1 MNLTIGRYIA
11 KSSPIHNMDGQSKL
25 IGFLSLAILSFLCA
39 SLFDFAIL
47 YIYFFI
53 IAYLTNIKLTIFL
66 KGIRTVWLLIV
77 MIFIF
82 NSFFTS
88 GYVLL
93 KIGSVVIT
101 REGLIN
107 SGIYSL
113 RLIAAIFFSTA
124 LSYTTKPIE
133 IADSVESIM
142 NRVRVPSNI
151 ARQTGLVLSIALR
164 FISILSE
171 ESKQIILSQKARGGF
186 RSEKFLRKLYDMTTV
201 IIPLIVL
208 SLRKAEE
215 LAVAMEV
222 RGYNPNK
229 PVSRRTVN
237 VNFSG
242 GMFLVM
248 NILIYISILLN

>member
-1 MNLTIGRYIA
+1 LNIIIGRYIA

-25 IGFLSLAILSFLCA
+25 IGFLALAILSFLCT
-39 SLFDFAIL
+39 SLFDFLIL

-53 IAYLTNIKLTIFL
+53 IAYLTNIRLTIFL
-66 KGIRTVWLLIV
+66 KSIKTIWILIV

-93 KIGSVVIT
+93 KIGTAIIT

-107 SGIYSL
+107 SVIYSL

-124 LSYTTKPIE
+124 LSYTTKPLE
-133 IADSVESIM
+133 IADSVESLM
-142 NRVRVPSNI
+142 NRIRFPSHI

-171 ESKQIILSQKARGGF
+171 ESRQIVLSQKARGGF
-186 RSEKFLRKLYDMTTV
+186 TSEKFLRKLYDLTTV

-229 PVSRRTVN
+229 PVSRRTIN
-237 VNFSG
+237 ANFSG

-248 NILIYISILLN
+248 NVLIYFTVLLN

>member
-1 MNLTIGRYIA
+1 MNITLGRYIA

-25 IGFLSLAILSFLCA
+25 IGFLVLAILSFLCT
-39 SLFDFAIL
+39 SLFDFLLI

-53 IAYLTNIKLTIFL
+53 IAYLTNIKLPLYI
-66 KGIRTVWLLIV
+66 KGIKTIWILIV

-82 NSFFTS
+82 NIFFTP
-88 GYVLL
+88 GFVLF
-93 KIGSVVIT
+93 KVGSVIIT

-107 SGIYSL
+107 ASVYSL
-113 RLIAAIFFSTA
+113 RLIAAILFSTV
-124 LSYTTKPIE
+124 LSYTTKPLE
-133 IADSVESIM
+133 IADSVESLM
-142 NRVRVPSNI
+142 NRVRFPSHV

-171 ESKQIILSQKARGGF
+171 ESRQIILSQKARGGF
-186 RSEKFLRKLYDMTTV
+186 RSEKFYKKLYDMTAV
-201 IIPLIVL
+201 IIPLIIL
-208 SLRKAEE
+208 SLRKAED

-222 RGYNPNK
+222 RGYNPNN
-229 PVSRRTVN
+229 PVNRRTIN

-248 NILIYISILLN
+248 NFLIFISILLN

>member
-1 MNLTIGRYIA
+1 MNITIGRYIA
-11 KSSPIHNMDGQSKL
+11 KSSPIHNMDGQAKL
-25 IGFLSLAILSFLCA
+25 IGFLLLAVLSFLCT
-39 SLFDFAIL
+39 SLFDFLLL
-47 YIYFFI
+47 YIYFFVV
-53 IAYLTNIKLTIFL
+53 AYLTNIRLPVFL
-66 KGIRTVWLLIV
+66 KGIKTIWLLIV

-88 GYVLL
+88 GYVLI
-93 KIGSVVIT
+93 KIGSVIIT

-113 RLIAAIFFSTA
+113 RLIAAILFSTA
-124 LSYTTKPIE
+124 LSYTTKPLE
-133 IADSVESIM
+133 VANSVESLM
-142 NRVRVPSNI
+142 NRVRFPAHI

-171 ESKQIILSQKARGGF
+171 ESRQIILSQKARGGF
-186 RSEKFLRKLYDMTTV
+186 RSEKFFRKIYDMTTV

-222 RGYNPNK
+222 RGYNPNN
-229 PVSRRTVN
+229 PVNRRTTN
-237 VNFSG
+237 INFSG
-242 GMFLVM
+242 GMFLLM
-248 NILIYISILLN
+248 NALIFVSIILN

>member
-1 MNLTIGRYIA
+1 
-11 KSSPIHNMDGQSKL
+11 
-25 IGFLSLAILSFLCA
+25 
-39 SLFDFAIL
+39 
-47 YIYFFI
+47 
-53 IAYLTNIKLTIFL
+53 
-66 KGIRTVWLLIV
+66 

-93 KIGSVVIT
+93 KIGSAVIT

-107 SGIYSL
+107 SGMYSL

-124 LSYTTKPIE
+124 LSYTTKPLE
-133 IADSVESIM
+133 IADSAESIM
-142 NRVRVPSNI
+142 NRVRVPSHI

-215 LAVAMEV
+215 LAIAMEV
-222 RGYNPNK
+222 RGYNPNR

-248 NILIYISILLN
+248 NILIYISVLLN